1 MTSKQTPEF
10 VALVAADAKV
20 KGAALAFVDNAA
32 NRRTSA
38 DLEFTEKDAAAA
50 CQLGIVI
57 GGSIGDRVSRAIVS
71 YNMAARLAIEVG
83 YLLLSVRTELPHGEF
98 EVGVESMGLSAR
110 RAREHMQM
118 AKFATALPKERRI
131 ELLSLPKSTVLT
143 LAGAD
148 PEVVEQMLEDGDL
161 NDLKDMSV
169 RAMRQR
175 MRELEANVI
184 DITAERDATEAE
196 RDGALKR
203 LNKRNQRDEDEGGVP
218 LVMADLRAEIAALVK
233 KAELAIDSFTP
244 LGVELVGY
252 RGHDEAGVWV
262 EPTGRL
268 AIAGLLALRLLAD
281 GAIKR
286 YAEAL
291 ELDYAAFEGKPDAL
305 AFLAPAEILAVAQE
319 WPTLTSVHGHEAALR
334 QHEREQAKPKGKG
347 RPAAAPT
354 LKGGK

>member
-1 MTSKQTPEF
+1 MTAKQTPEL
-10 VALVAADAKV
+10 VALVATDEKV
-20 KGAALAFVDNAA
+20 KGTAIAFVDNAA
-32 NRRTSA
+32 NTQASA
-38 DLEFTEKDAAAA
+38 HLDYTEKDAAAA
-50 CQLGIVI
+50 RQLGIVI

-71 YNMAARLAIEVG
+71 YNMAARLAIEAG
-83 YLLLSVRTELPHGEF
+83 YLLLSVKSELDHGAF
-98 EVGVESMGLSAR
+98 VAGVESMSLSAR
-110 RAREHMQM
+110 RAQEHMRM
-118 AKFATALPKERRI
+118 AKFATALPKDRRI
-131 ELLSLPKSTVLT
+131 ELLSLPKTTVLT

-161 NDLKDMSV
+161 ADLKDMSV

-175 MRELEANVI
+175 IRSLEGYNCDLV
-184 DITAERDATEAE
+184 TQNEATEAE

-218 LVMADLRAEIAALVK
+218 LVMADLRSEIAALVK

-291 ELDYAAFEGKPDAL
+291 DLDYAAFEGKPEAL

-319 WPTLTSVHGHEAALR
+319 WPVLAAVHGHEAALR

-347 RPAAAPT
+347 RPAAAP
-354 LKGGK
+354 KAPKA